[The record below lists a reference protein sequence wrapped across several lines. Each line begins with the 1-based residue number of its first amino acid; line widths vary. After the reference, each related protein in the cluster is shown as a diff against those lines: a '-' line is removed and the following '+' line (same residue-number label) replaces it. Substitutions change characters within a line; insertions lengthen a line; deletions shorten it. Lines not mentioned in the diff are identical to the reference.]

1 MPVAT
6 VDRMDVTGARLK
18 VERAQHHLAD
28 LQQQVTDWLATAPEP
43 EFTQEVLD
51 GGHTHVVRLDR
62 APKTPQSWS
71 LILGDALHNL
81 RSALDLL
88 AWQAVIAGGGIPGSK
103 TGFPVFPHNIK
114 DQGDKGVTIALRGAS
129 HDLVEA
135 IRRFQPYNR
144 CRDREALRN
153 DALWL
158 LHRLN
163 IEDKH
168 HLLLEA
174 AVVIRDI
181 SHELPAEALGST
193 VTAKLQPA
201 YDGADVLRI
210 SDLAAPLDVAVIN
223 PVGEFDVW
231 VGETDDTAYIE
242 VSGLGILATQVTA
255 VIDVF
260 ERHG

>member
-1 MPVAT
+1 MTAT
-6 VDRMDVTGARLK
+6 VKYMDVTGARLK
-18 VERAQHHLAD
+18 VKRAQHHLGD
-28 LQQQVTDWLATAPEP
+28 LQQQVADWLVSTPEP
-43 EFTQEVLD
+43 QFMQEVLD
-51 GGHTHVVRLDR
+51 GGHTHVVRLVD
-62 APKTPQSWS
+62 APQTPIAWS

-88 AWQAVIAGGGIPGSK
+88 TWQAVIAGGGTPGSK
-103 TGFPVFPHNIK
+103 TGFPVFPRNTK

-144 CRDREALRN
+144 CRDRDALRN

-181 SHELPAEALGST
+181 SHALPAEALGST
-193 VTAKLQPA
+193 VTANLQPA
-201 YDGADVLRI
+201 HDGADVLRI
-210 SDLAAPLDVAVIN
+210 SDLATPLDIAVIN

-231 VGETDDTAYIE
+231 VGETEETAYIE
-242 VSGLGILATQVTA
+242 VSRLEILVTQVTA